1 VRTSSTRGNERSDL
15 NPKTNTHGGATG
27 RHRNAPPIHINKT
40 PPDYDIRRL
49 PGHKSIMQKII
60 ETIVSIPV
68 IYRTIFLLVCANC
81 FMTYAWYGHL
91 KNMASKPW
99 WMAAIVSWS
108 IALLEYLLQV
118 PANRIGYGTL
128 TLAQLKIIQEVIT
141 LSVFVPFSMLYMK
154 EGFRL
159 DFIWAGLCLCGAVFF
174 IFRK

>member
-1 VRTSSTRGNERSDL
+1 MVFHETNGAKRCKHPVLRGIS
-15 NPKTNTHGGATG
+15 
-27 RHRNAPPIHINKT
+27 
-40 PPDYDIRRL
+40 
-49 PGHKSIMQKII
+49 
-60 ETIVSIPV
+60 
-68 IYRTIFLLVCANC
+68 
-81 FMTYAWYGHL
+81 
-91 KNMASKPW
+91 
-99 WMAAIVSWS
+99 IVSWS
-108 IALLEYLLQV
+108 IALLEYMLQV